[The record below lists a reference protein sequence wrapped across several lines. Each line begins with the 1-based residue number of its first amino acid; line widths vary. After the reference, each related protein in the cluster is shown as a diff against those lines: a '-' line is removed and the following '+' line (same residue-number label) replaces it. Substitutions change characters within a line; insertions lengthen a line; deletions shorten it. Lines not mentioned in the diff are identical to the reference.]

1 MCRFNIID
9 VILVFAEAT
18 SPPGFLTCNPAAE
31 RSGAKSESEF
41 REAKVKCIQSQPL
54 LLFYWLTASCFLCE
68 VPASGLLVCAVTS
81 FD

>member
-41 REAKVKCIQSQPL
+41 REAKVGCTRSPQ
-54 LLFYWLTASCFLCE
+54 
-68 VPASGLLVCAVTS
+68 LV
-81 FD
+81 